1 MADNA
6 AQRALRAMDLIPYI
20 LENPGITTNELA
32 EKFNTTQGQIEKDLQ
47 LIFLCGLPGYTPYE
61 LIDLTF
67 EDGIVSVIEPQVLN
81 KPRNF
86 SSSEIVVIKLGLEIL
101 KEINARDLLK
111 LKKIDGILNK
121 INSGADKN
129 SFLLAEQI
137 NSTHFYSQISLAIS
151 QKRVLKIE
159 YKSLAK
165 DSLSKRIILP
175 GRISMSNGS
184 LYLSAYDIERQS
196 DRVFKMELISSC
208 ETGEI
213 FKENP
218 TQANE
223 TNQIIE
229 LWVDEKMTNFIERN
243 TSIIIAQQKVTG
255 GLQITLKVNNLE
267 WLARSIMS
275 FAPDIMVISPAS
287 LSERINQRARDVLDT
302 YAYHSSV

>member
-6 AQRALRAMDLIPYI
+6 AQRALRTMDLIPYI
-20 LENPGITTNELA
+20 LENPGITTTELA
-32 EKFNTTQGQIEKDLQ
+32 EKFNTTQKQIEKDLQ

-81 KPRNF
+81 KPRKF
-86 SSSEIVVIKLGLEIL
+86 SSSEMVVIKLGLEIL
-101 KEINARDLLK
+101 REINADDVRK
-111 LKKIDGILNK
+111 LTKIDKILNK
-121 INSGADKN
+121 INSGADQN
-129 SFLLAEQI
+129 SFLLADQI
-137 NSTHFYSQISLAIS
+137 NSTLFYSQISLAIS
-151 QKRVLKIE
+151 QKRILNIE

-165 DSLSKRIILP
+165 DNLSKRKILP
-175 GRISMSNGS
+175 GRISMSNGN

-208 ETGEI
+208 DTGEI

-218 TQANE
+218 IQYNE
-223 TNQIIE
+223 SDHVIE
-229 LWVDEKMTNFIERN
+229 LRVDEKLTNFIERN

-255 GLQITLKVNNLE
+255 GLQVTLKVSNLE
-267 WLARSIMS
+267 WLARSIVS

-287 LSERINQRARDVLDT
+287 LSEMVNQRVRDLLAT
-302 YAYHSSV
+302 YANYSSV

>member
-6 AQRALRAMDLIPYI
+6 AQRALRTMDLIPYI

-287 LSERINQRARDVLDT
+287 LSDRINQRARDVLDT

>member
-6 AQRALRAMDLIPYI
+6 AQRALRTMDLIPYI

-101 KEINARDLLK
+101 KEINAHDLLK

-255 GLQITLKVNNLE
+255 GLQVTLKVNNLE

>member
-6 AQRALRAMDLIPYI
+6 AQRALRTMDLIPYI

-255 GLQITLKVNNLE
+255 GLQVTLKVNNLE

-275 FAPDIMVISPAS
+275 FVPDIMVISPAS
-287 LSERINQRARDVLDT
+287 LSDRINQRARDVLDT

>member
-1 MADNA
+1 
-6 AQRALRAMDLIPYI
+6 
-20 LENPGITTNELA
+20 
-32 EKFNTTQGQIEKDLQ
+32 
-47 LIFLCGLPGYTPYE
+47 
-61 LIDLTF
+61 
-67 EDGIVSVIEPQVLN
+67 
-81 KPRNF
+81 
-86 SSSEIVVIKLGLEIL
+86 VVIKLGLEIL

-223 TNQIIE
+223 SNQIIE

-287 LSERINQRARDVLDT
+287 LSDRINQRARDVLDT